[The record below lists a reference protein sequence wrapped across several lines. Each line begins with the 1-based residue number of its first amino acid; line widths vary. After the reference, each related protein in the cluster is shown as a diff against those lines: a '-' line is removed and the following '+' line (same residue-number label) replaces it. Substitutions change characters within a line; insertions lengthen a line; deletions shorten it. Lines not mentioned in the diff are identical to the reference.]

1 MDVVDLSMIS
11 EEEMGELSI
20 KGRPQIS
27 AASMVEE
34 FIVPV
39 MKIGLLCSATSPSER
54 MIMSLVVNKLIDI
67 KQSFLKLRSDNKRRI
82 RRH

>member
-1 MDVVDLSMIS
+1 MEVVDLSMIS

-20 KGRPQIS
+20 KGRSQIT

-39 MKIGLLCSATSPSER
+39 MKMGLLCSATSRSER
-54 MIMSLVVNKLIDI
+54 MIMTLVVNKLIDI
-67 KQSFLKLRSDNKRRI
+67 KQSFLELKSNNKRRI
-82 RRH
+82 